1 MLKVGKLSAYEIQLK
16 TLSEGVHLFEYE
28 LDNVFFEK
36 IDSPEIQKGKLSA
49 VLLLKRTDR
58 IFELQF
64 ALDGVVTVSCDRC
77 LDEVQQ
83 PVSCREK
90 LYVKF
95 GSDFSQEED
104 NIVIVP
110 EHEGS
115 INIAWFLYEFIA
127 LNVPAKHVHKVGECN
142 KSMYSQLKKHLITD
156 RGDEDDFSGE
166 AFGDDKANEPT
177 DPRWD
182 ELKKIIL

>member
-1 MLKVGKLSAYEIQLK
+1 MGKLSAYKIQLK
-16 TLSEGVHLFEYE
+16 TLSEGTHLFEYE
-28 LDNVFFEK
+28 LDNAFFEK
-36 IDSPEIQKGKLSA
+36 IDSPEIQKGKLSVA
-49 VLLLKRTDR
+49 LSLKRTDR

-64 ALDGVVTVSCDRC
+64 SLDGTVIIPCDRC
-77 LDEVQQ
+77 LDDMQQ
-83 PVSCREK
+83 LVSCREK

-115 INIAWFLYEFIA
+115 INIAWFLYEFIV
-127 LNVPAKHVHKVGECN
+127 LSIPAKHVHKVGECN
-142 KSMYSQLKKHLITD
+142 KDMYSQLKKHLITD
-156 RGDEDDFSGE
+156 RESEGNFNDETD
-166 AFGDDKANEPT
+166 EPT

-182 ELKKIIL
+182 KLKTIIL